1 MSKGLKIFLTIVLVL
16 GGLIISCGRKET
28 APTPKE
34 TSPAAAPETTPV
46 YTCPMHPYYTSDHP
60 GKCPICGMD
69 LVKKET
75 GEKKPAAGT
84 GEDMA
89 PAIPKTNIPR
99 DSAPEGFAPIK
110 IPPDKQ
116 QLIGVTTDEVAVK
129 PFAKTIRAVGWVDY
143 REPSLFTV
151 NAKFEGW
158 AEKLYVDYTGQLV
171 KKGQPLLEIY
181 SPELV
186 SAQEVYLL
194 ARKAGRVTSGSVSD
208 EDKGDNASFL
218 AASRRKLELWDI
230 SNAQIAG
237 LEKSGVAKKTLTL
250 NSPGAGFVIEKGVS
264 QGDKIMSGQELY
276 KIADLSEVWI
286 YADIYENDI
295 PLIKVGQMA
304 AIRSSSL
311 PGQNYQARV
320 KYIFPYINADTRTN
334 RVRFELANP
343 GFRLKPKMFV
353 DAEIQVDYGQRLVIP
368 DGAVLDAGEKKIVF
382 VDRGN
387 GYFDPREV
395 VLGIRGDGFLEVLS
409 GVKEGDKV
417 VTSANFL
424 VDSESRLKSAL
435 EGFGKGTGETQV
447 KEGKQGMEG
456 MPGM

>member
-1 MSKGLKIFLTIVLVL
+1 MGKELKIFFTIVLIFS
-16 GGLIISCGRKET
+16 GLIISCGRHETTQKPKET
-28 APTPKE
+28 APVT
-34 TSPAAAPETTPV
+34 APETTPV

-75 GEKKPAAGT
+75 GVKKPAAPKPN
-84 GEDMA
+84 A
-89 PAIPKTNIPR
+89 PEGVAQKA
-99 DSAPEGFAPIK
+99 DSPEGFAPIN
-110 IPPDKQ
+110 IGPDKQ

-186 SAQEVYLL
+186 STQEVYLL
-194 ARKAGRVTSGSVSD
+194 ARKAGGMTSGSGSV
-208 EDKGDNASFL
+208 EVKGDDASLL
-218 AASRRKLELWDI
+218 AGSRRKLELWDI
-230 SNAQIAG
+230 SDAQIAG

-250 NSPGAGFVIEKGVS
+250 NSPGVGFVIAKGVS
-264 QGDKIMSGQELY
+264 QGDKITSGQELY
-276 KIADLSEVWI
+276 KIADLSQVWV

-304 AIRSSSL
+304 AIKSSSL
-311 PGQNYQARV
+311 PGQTYQSRV
-320 KYIFPYINADTRTN
+320 KYIFPYLNADTRTN

-343 GFRLKPKMFV
+343 GFRLKPKMFLDV
-353 DAEIQVDYGQRLVIP
+353 EIQVDYGQRLIIP
-368 DGAVLDAGEKKIVF
+368 AGAVLNAGEKKIVF

-387 GYFDPREV
+387 GYFEPREV
-395 VLGIRGDGFLEVLS
+395 LLGIQGDDFLEVLS
-409 GVKEGDKV
+409 GVKAGDEV

-435 EGFGKGTGETQV
+435 EGFGKGKGATPA
-447 KEGKQGMEG
+447 KEGKPGMEG

>member
-1 MSKGLKIFLTIVLVL
+1 MSKGLKIFLAIILVL
-16 GGLIISCGRKET
+16 SGLIISCGRKET
-28 APTPKE
+28 APKPKE
-34 TSPAAAPETTPV
+34 TSPATAPETTPV

-75 GEKKPAAGT
+75 GEKKPAAGA
-84 GEDMA
+84 GGDIA
-89 PAIPKTNIPR
+89 PAAPKPNI
-99 DSAPEGFAPIK
+99 PEGFAPIK
-110 IPPDKQ
+110 IDPDKQ

-158 AEKLYVDYTGQLV
+158 AERLYVDYTGQLV

-194 ARKAGRVTSGSVSD
+194 ARKAGGMTPGSGSG
-208 EDKGDNASFL
+208 EDKGDNESFL

-304 AIRSSSL
+304 AIKSSSL
-311 PGQNYQARV
+311 PGQTYQARV
-320 KYIFPYINADTRTN
+320 KYIFPYLNADTRTN

-343 GFRLKPKMFV
+343 GYRLKPKMFV

-368 DGAVLDAGEKKIVF
+368 GRAVLDAGEKKIVF

-395 VLGIRGDGFLEVLS
+395 VLGIRADDFSEVLS

-435 EGFGKGTGETQV
+435 EGFGKGKGETPG
-447 KEGKQGMEG
+447 KEGKPGMEG

>member
-16 GGLIISCGRKET
+16 SGLIITCGRKENV
-28 APTPKE
+28 PKPKE
-34 TSPAAAPETTPV
+34 TSPATAPETTPV

-75 GEKKPAAGT
+75 EEKKPAG
-84 GEDMA
+84 DIA
-89 PAIPKTNIPR
+89 PAGAPAAPKPNI
-99 DSAPEGFAPIK
+99 PEGFAPIK
-110 IPPDKQ
+110 IDPDKQ
-116 QLIGVTTDEVAVK
+116 QLIGVSTDEVAVK

-194 ARKAGRVTSGSVSD
+194 ARKSGGMTSGSGSD

-237 LEKSGVAKKTLTL
+237 IEKSGVAKKTLTL

-295 PLIKVGQMA
+295 SLIKVGQMA
-304 AIRSSSL
+304 AIKSSSL
-311 PGQNYQARV
+311 PGQTDQARV

-343 GFRLKPKMFV
+343 GYRLKPKMFV
-353 DAEIQVDYGQRLVIP
+353 DTEIQVDYGKRLVIP
-368 DGAVLDAGEKKIVF
+368 DRAVLDAGEKKIVF

-395 VLGIRGDGFLEVLS
+395 VLGIQADDFSEVLS

-435 EGFGKGTGETQV
+435 EGFGKGKGETQGI
-447 KEGKQGMEG
+447 KGKQGMEG

>member
-1 MSKGLKIFLTIVLVL
+1 MIKGLKIFLTIILIFS
-16 GGLIISCGRKET
+16 GLIISCGRKET
-28 APTPKE
+28 AQKPKE
-34 TSPAAAPETTPV
+34 AAPTVNPAVPKPNTPE
-46 YTCPMHPYYTSDHP
+46 
-60 GKCPICGMD
+60 G
-69 LVKKET
+69 LV
-75 GEKKPAAGT
+75 PR
-84 GEDMA
+84 A
-89 PAIPKTNIPR
+89 PT
-99 DSAPEGFAPIK
+99 PEGFAPIN
-110 IPPDKQ
+110 IGPDKQ
-116 QLIGVTTDEVAVK
+116 QLIGVTTDEAAVK

-158 AEKLYVDYTGQLV
+158 ADKLYVDYTGQLV

-186 SAQEVYLL
+186 SAQEEYLL
-194 ARKAGRVTSGSVSD
+194 ARKGGRMTSGSGSD
-208 EDKGDNASFL
+208 EAKGDAASLL

-230 SNAQIAG
+230 SDTQIAG
-237 LEKSGVAKKTLTL
+237 LEKSGAAKKTLTL

-276 KIADLSEVWI
+276 KIADLSQVWV
-286 YADIYENDI
+286 YADIYENEI

-304 AIRSSSL
+304 VLKSSSL

-320 KYIFPYINADTRTN
+320 KYIFPYLNADTRTN

-353 DAEIQVDYGQRLVIP
+353 DVEIQVDYGERLVIP
-368 DGAVLDAGEKKIVF
+368 AGAVLDAGEKKIVF
-382 VDRGN
+382 VTRGN

-395 VLGIRGDGFLEVLS
+395 VLGIQSDDFLEVLS
-409 GVKEGDKV
+409 GVKEGEKV

-435 EGFGKGTGETQV
+435 EGFGKTGGTG
-447 KEGKQGMEG
+447 GHHH
-456 MPGM
+456 